1 VKKLKSQQI
10 ARHYFCFERAICGAV
25 RRKEKPNDIILANKN
40 YFSTILVL
48 LLLVVLPELGLLP

>member
-1 VKKLKSQQI
+1 MKKLKSQQI

-40 YFSTILVL
+40 YYISTTAASSTTRVRVTSID
-48 LLLVVLPELGLLP
+48 E